1 METTL
6 SKVNSVSIITVQST
20 ELLRFLMFWG
30 ASLCFGL
37 TETTCS
43 TYPVGVEEK
52 SRWSNLLKLSQ

>member
-1 METTL
+1 METVVNKLCIVGKL
-6 SKVNSVSIITVQST
+6 SNQ
-20 ELLRFLMFWG
+20 LLETISCLSFWG

-52 SRWSNLLKLSQ
+52 SRWSNR